1 MYRRIIKP
9 FHSKFW
15 RFIKQKT
22 QAYLFFHSCGSV
34 YPLIPDFIE
43 MGLDILNPIQVSAR
57 DMNSARLK
65 EEFGDQ
71 ISFWGAIDTQHVLPY
86 GSPEEVEAEVKQ
98 RIKDLAPGG
107 GYVLCAVHD
116 IQPDVKPENIVSM
129 YESARKYGTYP
140 IN

>member
-1 MYRRIIKP
+1 
-9 FHSKFW
+9 
-15 RFIKQKT
+15 
-22 QAYLFFHSCGSV
+22 
-34 YPLIPDFIE
+34 
-43 MGLDILNPIQVSAR
+43 
-57 DMNSARLK
+57 
-65 EEFGDQ
+65 
-71 ISFWGAIDTQHVLPY
+71 
-86 GSPEEVEAEVKQ
+86 VEAEVKQ

>member
-1 MYRRIIKP
+1 M
-9 FHSKFW
+9 
-15 RFIKQKT
+15 
-22 QAYLFFHSCGSV
+22 